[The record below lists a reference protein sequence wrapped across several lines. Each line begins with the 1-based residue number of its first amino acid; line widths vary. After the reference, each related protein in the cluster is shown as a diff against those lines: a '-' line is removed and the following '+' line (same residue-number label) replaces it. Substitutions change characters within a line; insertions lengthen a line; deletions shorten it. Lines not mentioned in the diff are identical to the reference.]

1 MNTLELKARFF
12 CENDE
17 LRRRLSKTACLDG
30 ISCVFISKTQTN
42 APVKDNWS
50 SIVFSD
56 DFKRLAEY
64 RKSGCDESWL
74 VYTGSDDGLSGFD
87 IGVLGERADIWCDI
101 ESDERLFFR
110 FRLLLARIREWYDA
124 RWYKNLLTT
133 TIDSIPD
140 LVWYKDAKGA
150 HELVNDAF
158 CQTVHKSK
166 EQVAGRGH
174 YYIWDIT
181 PEEYQS
187 GEFVC
192 MESED
197 IVMEAGK
204 TCMFEEPVKTSAGMK
219 HFNTYKTP
227 VYDLD
232 GRIWGTVGVAH
243 DATSLSNM
251 GLELSML
258 VENIPF
264 PMVVCSEDWRAVRI
278 NSYFR
283 ELFGIS
289 EEEISGFNYQRFKEE
304 RCVSRGRVKINDY
317 NHAVTQEYYVEQNG
331 ERKIYSIVEQELLD
345 FFGQV
350 TGHFCLLRDV
360 TAKRYYEKQ
369 IFDMAHTDPLTGLN
383 NRRAFYEYVKEK
395 SGEKLHL
402 LYMDLDRFKQVNDRF
417 GHDRGDE
424 VLCKTAKRITEIFP
438 NGTAARLGGDEFAL
452 LLTGEVDK
460 AKLEADIEK
469 LEKAVRGL
477 FREDGFYIT
486 ISVGVVSCD
495 SGTDIDA
502 VIKAADE
509 KMYAAKKKHHIEFG
523 EE

>member
-1 MNTLELKARFF
+1 MNTLDLKAYFL

-17 LRRRLSKTACLDG
+17 LRRRLSKSVCLEG
-30 ISCVFISKTQTN
+30 INCVFIAEPQN
-42 APVKDNWS
+42 ADSIEDRWS
-50 SIVFSD
+50 NIVFCDSADKLERYRLSD
-56 DFKRLAEY
+56 SKEL
-64 RKSGCDESWL
+64 WTVL
-74 VYTGSDDGLSGFD
+74 VGGFD
-87 IGVLGERADIWCDI
+87 RVNPERLGSRADLWIDAA
-101 ESDERLFFR
+101 SDEMLAFR
-110 FRLLLARIREWYDA
+110 FKQLLSRIKEWYNA

-140 LVWYKDAKGA
+140 LVWYKDAKGS

-181 PEEYQS
+181 PEEYSS

-197 IVMEAGK
+197 IVMNAGK

-243 DATSLSNM
+243 DATSLNNM
-251 GLELSML
+251 GLELSVL

-264 PMVVCSEDWRAVRI
+264 PMVVCSDDWSVVRI

-283 ELFGIS
+283 ELFGIGEKDIS
-289 EEEISGFNYQRFKEE
+289 EFNYQQFKQEK
-304 RCVSRGRVKINDY
+304 CVSRGNVKINDY
-317 NHAVTQEYYVEQNG
+317 NHAVTQEYFIELKG
-331 ERKIYSIVEQELLD
+331 EKKIFSIVEQEILD

-369 IFDMAHTDPLTGLN
+369 IFDMAHTDPLTGLS
-383 NRRAFYEYVKEK
+383 NRRAFYEYVKK
-395 SGEKLHL
+395 QSGEKLHL

-424 VLCKTAKRITEIFP
+424 VLCKTAAQITEIFP
-438 NGTAARLGGDEFAL
+438 EGVAARLGGDEFAL
-452 LLTGEVDK
+452 LLTGDVDENLLNEK
-460 AKLEADIEK
+460 IEK
-469 LEKAVRGL
+469 LEKAVRAMV
-477 FREDGFYIT
+477 REDGFYIT
-486 ISVGVVSCD
+486 ISIGVVKCD
-495 SGTDIDA
+495 SSVNIDS
-502 VIKAADE
+502 VIKMADE
-509 KMYAAKKKHHIEFG
+509 KMYSIKKRHHREF
-523 EE
+523 EAE